1 MRVGEL
7 LAWQWAGYTQFHAS
21 RANLLVHIGAVPL
34 FLAGNVI
41 FVTGL
46 LRLAPLLMVIG
57 GIAMGT
63 GLALQGKGHKLERVP
78 PEPFTGPA
86 NAIARLLLEQ
96 WVTFPRF
103 VLSGGW
109 RRALKRSV

>member
-1 MRVGEL
+1 MRL
-7 LAWQWAGYTQFHAS
+7 LDLRERDTTDPAGYEIPRGDVDIEHA
-21 RANLLVHIGAVPL
+21 
-34 FLAGNVI
+34 LATV
-41 FVTGL
+41 
-46 LRLAPLLMVIG
+46 LMVIG